1 MRMKYFVY
9 IFCFTF
15 FLTDLYSADEP
26 AISLTSFKRH
36 LKFLGSDLFEGRGTG
51 STGSNL
57 SAKYLAE
64 EISSLN
70 LIPIGY
76 NDTYYQYIPMHASK
90 PLTQSNLSFYY
101 EDEEHRLKLGEDY
114 FMLNSGEQTY
124 LPLKTE
130 MVFAG
135 YGIVAPEFDY
145 NDYINIDVKGKI
157 VVMLTGEPYSEDDN
171 WFAGSKNTLYSF
183 FDAKEKLALA
193 RGAAGIILLP
203 APDDTKYQNIDI
215 VKKSFGFEDVKLAY
229 SVTSKFSVL
238 MPGQWGLNM
247 LLGSNYTIDD
257 IKKMHFQNTMHSFE
271 LKGKV
276 AFDGH
281 FKERDFVSTNIVGM
295 IQGSDAYLRD
305 EYVLV
310 TAHYDHLGIAE
321 PVNGDSIYNGVMDN
335 AIGCAALIELARA
348 FSQVNP
354 SPKRSIIFM
363 LVTGEEKGLL
373 GSKYYIDHPIRP
385 LYKTVA
391 NVNIDGLAFIDRFN
405 SIVLVGEE
413 LSNLKDFAKPALD
426 KMNLKISA
434 VPEEFHTDDNF
445 TRSDQVAFASAGIP
459 AMLTMDGL
467 DYQNISKK
475 EAVERL
481 FEYGQN
487 RYHTPFDDL
496 SQKINYEA
504 AFLHIEAIFRIVLEL
519 ANSKETPKWE
529 DGVPYQFERLRTN
542 AEKR

>member
-1 MRMKYFVY
+1 MKYVLY
-9 IFCFTF
+9 ILVLCIPLSDT
-15 FLTDLYSADEP
+15 LSKDEP
-26 AISLTSFKRH
+26 AISLSSFKRH

-51 STGSNL
+51 STGANL

-64 EISSLN
+64 ELSSLN

-76 NDTYYQYIPMHASK
+76 NDTYYQYIPMHASM
-90 PLTQSNLSFYY
+90 PLPGSEFKFYFDG
-101 EDEEHRLKLGEDY
+101 DENEIIYGEDY

-124 LPLKTE
+124 LPLPTS
-130 MVFAG
+130 MIFAG

-145 NDYINIDVKGKI
+145 NDYIDLDVKGKI

-171 WFAGSKNTLYSF
+171 WFAGKTNTIYSF

-203 APDDTKYQNIDI
+203 APDDKRYQNLDI

-238 MPGQWGLNM
+238 MPGQWGMNM
-247 LLGSNYTIDD
+247 FLGTNYTKED
-257 IKKMHFQNTMHSFE
+257 INKMHFQNKMHSFE
-271 LKGKV
+271 LKGKIS
-276 AFDGH
+276 FNGL
-281 FKERDFVSTNIVGM
+281 FKERDFVSSNIVGM
-295 IQGSDAYLRD
+295 IRGSDYSLRD
-305 EYVLV
+305 EYVLLS
-310 TAHYDHLGIAE
+310 AHYDHLGIAE
-321 PVNGDSIYNGVMDN
+321 AVNGDSIYNGVMDN

-348 FSQVNP
+348 FSQLNP
-354 SPKRSIIFM
+354 TPKRSIIFM

-373 GSKYYIDHPIRP
+373 GSKYYIDHPLRP

-391 NVNIDGLAFIDRFN
+391 NLNIDGLAFIDKFN

-413 LSNLKDFAKPALD
+413 LSNLKEFAEPAL
-426 KMNLKISA
+426 KSMGLTISTA
-434 VPEEFHTDDNF
+434 PEEFETNDNF

-467 DYQNISKK
+467 DYRKISKN
-475 EAVERL
+475 EAVAL
-481 FEYGQN
+481 LYNYGQN
-487 RYHTPFDDL
+487 KYHTPFDDL
-496 SQKINYEA
+496 SQKIDYDA
-504 AFLHIEAIFRIVLEL
+504 SFLHIEAIYRIVEKLV
-519 ANSKETPKWE
+519 NSEKTPKWNE
-529 DGVPYQFERLRTN
+529 GVPYQYERLRTN

>member
-1 MRMKYFVY
+1 MKYFLY
-9 IFCFTF
+9 IFYFTF
-15 FLTDLYSADEP
+15 LLTDLYPADEP

-64 EISSLN
+64 ELSSLN

-90 PLTQSNLSFYY
+90 PLAESELKFYF
-101 EDEEHRLKLGEDY
+101 DGEEHTLEFGEDY

-124 LPLKTE
+124 LPLKTD

-171 WFAGSKNTLYSF
+171 WFGGSKNTLYSF

-203 APDDTKYQNIDI
+203 APDDKKYQNINI

-238 MPGQWGLNM
+238 MPGQWGMNM
-247 LLGSNYTIDD
+247 FLGSNYTIED
-257 IKKMHFQNTMHSFE
+257 IQQMHFQNKMHSFE
-271 LKGKV
+271 LKSKIS
-276 AFDGH
+276 FSGH
-281 FKERDFVSTNIVGM
+281 FKERDFVSSNVIGM
-295 IQGSDAYLRD
+295 IQGSDPYLRD

-310 TAHYDHLGIAE
+310 TAHYDHLGIAD
-321 PVNGDSIYNGVMDN
+321 PVQGDSIYNGVMDN
-335 AIGCAALIELARA
+335 AIGCAALVELARA

-354 SPKRSIIFM
+354 GPKRSIIFM

-391 NVNIDGLAFIDRFN
+391 NLNIDGLAFIDKFN
-405 SIVLVGEE
+405 SIVLIGEE
-413 LSNLKDFAKPALD
+413 LSNLRKFAEPAL
-426 KMNLKISA
+426 KEMNLKISG
-434 VPEEFHTDDNF
+434 VPEEFQTNDNF

-467 DYQNISKK
+467 NYKNVSKD
-475 EAVERL
+475 EAVDRL

-496 SQKINYEA
+496 SQKIDYDA
-504 AFLHIEAIFRIVLEL
+504 AFLHIEAIYRIVSKL
-519 ANSKETPKWE
+519 ANAKETPKWK
-529 DGVPYQFERLRTN
+529 DGVPYQYERLRTT

>member
-1 MRMKYFVY
+1 MRYLLY

-15 FLTDLYSADEP
+15 LLTDLYPADEP
-26 AISLTSFKRH
+26 AISLSSFKRH

-64 EISSLN
+64 ELSSLN
-70 LIPIGY
+70 LIPLGY

-90 PLTQSNLSFYY
+90 PLPESEFKFYFDGDEHTLS
-101 EDEEHRLKLGEDY
+101 LGEDY

-124 LPLKTE
+124 LPLKTN

-135 YGIVAPEFDY
+135 YGIVAPEYDY
-145 NDYINIDVKGKI
+145 NDYIDIDVKGKI
-157 VVMLTGEPYSEDDN
+157 VVMLTGEPYSDDDS
-171 WFAGSKNTLYSF
+171 WFAGSKNTMYSF

-203 APDDTKYQNIDI
+203 CPDDKKYQNIDV

-229 SVTSKFSVL
+229 SVTSKFSIL
-238 MPGQWGLNM
+238 MPGQWGMNIF
-247 LLGSNYTIDD
+247 LGSSYTVED
-257 IKKMHFQNTMHSFE
+257 IKRMHYQNSMHSFE
-271 LKGKV
+271 LKGQIS
-276 AFDGH
+276 FNGR
-281 FKERDFVSTNIVGM
+281 FKERDFVSSNIVGM
-295 IQGSDAYLRD
+295 IRGSDFYLRD

-321 PVNGDSIYNGVMDN
+321 PVQGDSIYNGVMDN

-348 FSQVNP
+348 FSQLNP
-354 SPKRSIIFM
+354 QPKRSIIFM

-391 NVNIDGLAFIDRFN
+391 NLNIDGLAFIDKFK
-405 SIVLVGEE
+405 SVVLVGEE
-413 LSNLKDFAKPALD
+413 LSNLREFAEPALS
-426 KMNLKISA
+426 KMDLEISA
-434 VPEEFHTDDNF
+434 IPEEFETEDNF

-467 DYQNISKK
+467 DYKNVSKE
-475 EAVERL
+475 EAVARL
-481 FEYGQN
+481 YEYGQN

-496 SQKINYEA
+496 SQDINYDA
-504 AFLHIEAIFRIVLEL
+504 AFLHIEAIYRIVTEL
-519 ANSKETPKWE
+519 ANAKETPKWE
-529 DGVPYQFERLRTN
+529 DGVPYQYERLRTN